1 MGKNAKRR
9 ANSRKRPP
17 SEKGNKPQ
25 NPPREEREEH
35 PLNSKAE
42 ETDWAETE
50 KRLESQY
57 VAFFK
62 ESMSMPEEIAREIF
76 KAFAEEQKE
85 AAQREG
91 TDRLPESFGDILL
104 QSERTDEK
112 VRELFALKRADG
124 VTDDDIAFWWN
135 MHDLERRMIC
145 KVDEMNRILLFE
157 KLVQDDA
164 TTEPEA
170 ARMVAKRFPIYGDPE
185 HLVLETE
192 DDRPLPFELKWRVNR
207 YISEKTEADAEEFK
221 QEVEAST
228 SLNAVLRKALRAKK
242 L

>member
-1 MGKNAKRR
+1 
-9 ANSRKRPP
+9 
-17 SEKGNKPQ
+17 
-25 NPPREEREEH
+25 
-35 PLNSKAE
+35 LNNQAE

-57 VAFFK
+57 VSFFM
-62 ESMSMPEEIAREIF
+62 ESMSMPEDIAREIF

-85 AAQREG
+85 AARREG

-104 QSERTDEK
+104 QSEKTDEK
-112 VRELFALKRADG
+112 VRNAFAPKRADG
-124 VTDDDIAFWWN
+124 VTDEDIIFWWN

-157 KLVQDDA
+157 KLMQDSEI
-164 TTEPEA
+164 TEPEA
-170 ARMVAKRFPIYGDPE
+170 ARLVAKRFPIYGDPE
-185 HLVLETE
+185 HLVLETVE
-192 DDRPLPFELKWRVNR
+192 DRPLPFELKWRVNH
-207 YISEKTEADAEEFK
+207 YISERTQDDTDRFK

-228 SLNAVLRKALRAKK
+228 SLNAVLRKALREKK